1 MDKSDITERLAKSP
15 KKGYKFRQSTKDKTR
30 KNKKIKEKHLTSDT
44 DSDSD
49 YDPEEEM
56 DILVEEETD
65 SSEEEEEDN
74 KEDFNAREFQK
85 FVQKIFP
92 SKSGQER
99 VRQLEKIDE
108 MLEKKRKKEKI
119 KHINISKKK

>member
-1 MDKSDITERLAKSP
+1 MDKSDIIDRLAKSP

-30 KNKKIKEKHLTSDT
+30 KNKKIKGKHLASDS

-49 YDPEEEM
+49 YDPDEEM
-56 DILVEEETD
+56 DILVEEESS
-65 SSEEEEEDN
+65 SSEEEEEE
-74 KEDFNAREFQK
+74 EDFNAREFQK

-99 VRQLEKIDE
+99 VRQLENIDKL
-108 MLEKKRKKEKI
+108 LEKKKEKRKNPNHLELKI
-119 KHINISKKK
+119 KN

>member
-1 MDKSDITERLAKSP
+1 MDKSDINDRLAKSP
-15 KKGYKFRQSTKDKTR
+15 KKGYKFRQSTKEKSK
-30 KNKKIKEKHLTSDT
+30 KNKKIKNKHLASDS

-49 YDPEEEM
+49 YDPEDEI
-56 DILVEEETD
+56 DILMEETD
-65 SSEEEEEDN
+65 SSSEEEEN

-108 MLEKKRKKEKI
+108 MLEKKRKSQS
-119 KHINISKKK
+119 H